1 MQDIDKIKS
10 RFIAGKASETDLKIL
25 EEWLHEHPDEKKDLF
40 YDKDILDAYA
50 FAVNSKKYSSGNEL
64 KRLRTKLNHPKPLQ
78 TTVLPGYLKIATKRA
93 QSPNLFETLP
103 SVSNLRKAKI
113 AAAVILAFVLG
124 VLAKSLLIG
133 PESFLQKQE
142 SLTET
147 RTISVPKGQVSQL
160 FLADGSR
167 IWINSE
173 STIRIPSVFTGDK
186 RTVTLSGE
194 AFFEIAKDPEH
205 PFHVVLEEQTIE
217 VLGTSFNVR
226 AYNNSQEIQT
236 TLAEGKIKLITPKGF
251 MILAP
256 GEQAKLDKVTGDI
269 ILNKVKASN
278 FDAWKDGRYEF
289 FNENLIEVLKMVE
302 RWYDVEL
309 IYHADEFKSMNFS
322 GVIRRNKPVEHFLTL
337 LEHSIPIRYEFVAQD
352 KIRLDIRR

>member
-10 RFIAGKASETDLKIL
+10 RFIAGKASYADLKIL

-50 FAVNSKKYSSGNEL
+50 FAVDSKKYSSGNEL
-64 KRLRTKLNHPKPLQ
+64 KRLQTKLNHPKPLQ
-78 TTVLPGYLKIATKRA
+78 TTVLPVYLK
-93 QSPNLFETLP
+93 
-103 SVSNLRKAKI
+103 
-113 AAAVILAFVLG
+113 AAAVFVLAFVLG
-124 VLAKSLLIG
+124 LLAKSFLIG
-133 PESFLQKQE
+133 PESFLRKQE
-142 SLTET
+142 SLVET
-147 RTISVPKGQVSQL
+147 RTISVPKGQVSQI
-160 FLADGSR
+160 FLSDGSR

-186 RTVTLSGE
+186 RTVSLSGE
-194 AFFEIAKDPEH
+194 AFFEVAKDPEH
-205 PFHVVLEEQTIE
+205 PFQVVLEEQTIE

-226 AYNNSQEIQT
+226 AYENSREIQT

-251 MILAP
+251 MMLAP
-256 GEQAKLDKVTGDI
+256 GEQAELDKVTGDI

-289 FNENLIEVLKMVE
+289 FNENLIEVFQMVE

-322 GVIRRNKPVEHFLTL
+322 GVIRRNKPMDHFLTL
-337 LEHSIPIRYEFVAQD
+337 LGHSIPIRYEFVAQD
-352 KIRLDIRR
+352 KIKLDIRH